1 MVVRNLIRKKY
12 VHRLLLKLSKY
23 YNAKITVEND
33 RDGGIPQYFI
43 RKGEAYRLM
52 GPPITTMEKIIPGSK
67 ANKRAYGHSMSSV
80 RHKQIGEDLVYEWL
94 DLRGSNMTY
103 YDTED
108 GEKSIKQGYRN
119 VDRLEDHLLINQLIK
134 YERGGN
140 YDLVM
145 AMMGIV
151 VQLKE
156 WYDPEDMEI
165 YDEHGISEQLLK
177 WKTKKY
183 GSYEDK
189 LKYNK
194 RQFKR

>member
-1 MVVRNLIRKKY
+1 M
-12 VHRLLLKLSKY
+12 
-23 YNAKITVEND
+23 END

-43 RKGEAYRLM
+43 RKGESARLM
-52 GPPITTMEKIIPGSK
+52 GPPITTLEKLIPGSQTK
-67 ANKRAYGHSMSSV
+67 KRAYGHSMSSV
-80 RHKQIGEDLVYEWL
+80 RHKQIGEDLLYEWL
-94 DLRGSNMTY
+94 DRRGSNITY

-108 GEKSIKQGYRN
+108 GEKTIERGLRSL
-119 VDRLEDHLLINQLIK
+119 DRLEDQLLINQLIE

-156 WYDPEDMEI
+156 WYDPEEI
-165 YDEHGISEQLLK
+165 DSYEENGISAQLEK
-177 WKTKKY
+177 WKIKKY

-189 LKYNK
+189 LKYN
-194 RQFKR
+194 RQNNTSDKNYY